1 MKNMVTAVNVKA
13 AGGCSQ
19 EWAGEKLD
27 MASQP
32 THSCADKGW
41 KQHLE
46 KKGIPDRK
54 VQASQTVT
62 NKDR

>member
-1 MKNMVTAVNVKA
+1 MNPPSGGSLEKRADLEEYICRRKILKDMGTAVNVKA

-32 THSCADKGW
+32 THSCAD
-41 KQHLE
+41 
-46 KKGIPDRK
+46 
-54 VQASQTVT
+54 
-62 NKDR
+62 